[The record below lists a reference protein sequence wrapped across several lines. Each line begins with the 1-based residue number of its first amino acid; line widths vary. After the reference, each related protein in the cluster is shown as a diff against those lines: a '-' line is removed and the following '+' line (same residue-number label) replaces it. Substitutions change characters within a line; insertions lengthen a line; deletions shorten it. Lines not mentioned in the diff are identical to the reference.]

1 MLDQL
6 ARDLKHAARA
16 LWRDR
21 SFTATTVATLA
32 LCLAANA
39 AIFAVVQ
46 AVLLAPLPF
55 PEPDRLVKMYNAY
68 PGAGALRGDNGV
80 PDYDDRVRETT
91 AFEAIALY
99 RTQGATLGGDGGAEA
114 ERVTSMPVTP
124 SFFRILRTAPFRGRL
139 FADADGEHGQHEKVV
154 LSYGLWQRLFAG
166 QDSAIGQSVRVNG
179 VPFTVVGVLPA
190 EFPLRDA
197 TRCRCGRPRPSPQR
211 SGPTIGATA
220 TAGRCSRVWPRAPP
234 CKRRSAKSMR
244 STRAT
249 STASRR
255 SSPCSSTPV
264 STPCCS
270 ASTTTWWPNPARP
283 CACSGALPPSCCSS
297 ARSTSP
303 TSCRCEPRR
312 RCARWSRAWHSAPRS
327 GRSRARFSPRRSC
340 SRPWAAPWDCCWAGG
355 RCAPRRW
362 LGLDALPRGGEIGLD
377 GAVAAYT
384 LGLVALVGVLV
395 TVLPVLRLR
404 HLDVAGAI
412 REEGRSGTASRRML
426 AMRRVLVTGQVAFAL
441 VLLVGAGMLLASFS
455 RVLAIDPGF
464 RAEGVFT
471 GRIALPAARYADD
484 AALRSAYDR
493 LLLALRAI
501 PGASAAGLTDSLPFS
516 GDYSDSV
523 ILAEGYQMAPGE
535 SVISPSQIRVSEGL
549 TEALGMSFVRGRAFD
564 ARDGAGAPR
573 VVIVDERLA
582 QRFWKDQD
590 AIGRRLYF
598 PSDPSDML
606 KPPADDQWL
615 TVVGVVRNV
624 RLRAL
629 AAPAGSGLFGAY
641 YFPLAQ
647 STDRSVSIVIR
658 TTQPPELLTSAVRAA
673 VRGVDAAVP
682 VYDVSSMRA
691 RLDGAMT
698 DRRTPMILAVTFAAV
713 ALLLCAVGLYGVL
726 AYQVAQRSREIG
738 IRMALGASAPGI
750 FQMVLR
756 EGALVIGVG
765 VAAGL
770 AGAWALRTVLQAQ
783 LYEVDAMEPA
793 VLVAVV
799 TVLTVTALVAC
810 TVPARRA
817 AATDPAQAL
826 ADR

>member
-1 MLDQL
+1 MVDQF
-6 ARDLKHAARA
+6 ARDMKHAGRA

-39 AIFAVVQ
+39 AVFAVVQ

-55 PEPDRLVKMYNAY
+55 REPDRLVKMYNAY

-80 PDYDDRVRETT
+80 PDYDDRLRETT
-91 AFEAIALY
+91 AFEAISLY

-124 SFFRILRTAPFRGRL
+124 SFFRILRSAPFRGRL
-139 FADADGEHGQHEKVV
+139 FTDADGEFGQHQKVV
-154 LSYGLWQRLFAG
+154 LSYGLWQRIFAG
-166 QDSAIGQSVRVNG
+166 QDSAVGQTVRVNG

-190 EFPLRDA
+190 SFRFVSNEVQMWTVAAFTPEERSDDQRHSNSFQMLARLAPGATLQEGQRQIDALNARNLDRFPALKPLLINAGFHTVLLGFHDDLVTESRQTLRLLWA
-197 TRCRCGRPRPSPQR
+197 FAAFVLF
-211 SGPTIGATA
+211 IGALNVANLVSVRA
-220 TAGRCSRVWPRAPP
+220 TAQVREMV
-234 CKRRSAKSMR
+234 
-244 STRAT
+244 TRLALGASLGSLT
-249 STASRR
+249 RQILTEAVVLTAMG
-255 SSPCSSTPV
+255 
-264 STPCCS
+264 
-270 ASTTTWWPNPARP
+270 
-283 CACSGALPPSCCSS
+283 GALGLLLGWW
-297 ARSTSP
+297 ALR
-303 TSCRCEPRR
+303 
-312 RCARWSRAWHSAPRS
+312 
-327 GRSRARFSPRRSC
+327 
-340 SRPWAAPWDCCWAGG
+340 AAP
-355 RCAPRRW
+355 W
-362 LGLDALPRGGEIGLD
+362 LGLDALPRGGDIGLD

-384 LGLVALVGVLV
+384 LGLVAVVGGLV

-404 HLDVAGAI
+404 HLDVAVAI

-426 AMRRVLVTGQVAFAL
+426 AIRRLLVTGQVAFAL

-484 AALRSAYDR
+484 AALRTAYDR

-501 PGASAAGLTDSLPFS
+501 PGVSAAGLTSSLPFS

-535 SVISPSQIRVSEGL
+535 SVISPSQLQVSEGL
-549 TEALGMSFVRGRAFD
+549 VEALGMSVVRGRAFD
-564 ARDGAGAPR
+564 GRDGATAPR

-582 QRFWKDQD
+582 QRFWKGQD
-590 AIGRRLYF
+590 PLGRRLYF
-598 PSDPSDML
+598 PSDASDML
-606 KPPADDQWL
+606 KPPADDKWL

-629 AAPAGSGLFGAY
+629 AAPGGTGLFGAY

-647 STDRSVSIVIR
+647 SPDRGLSMVVR
-658 TTQPPELLTSAVRAA
+658 TAQPPELLTSAVRAA

-682 VYDVSSMRA
+682 VYDVSSMST

-738 IRMALGASAPGI
+738 IRIALGASAPGI

-756 EGALVIGVG
+756 EGALVISVG

-770 AGAWALRTVLQAQ
+770 AGAWALRTALQAQ
-783 LYEVDAMEPA
+783 LYEMDAMEPG
-793 VLVAVV
+793 VLLAVV
-799 TVLTVTALVAC
+799 SVLIVTALAAC

>member
-6 ARDLKHAARA
+6 ARDLTHAARA

-68 PGAGALRGDNGV
+68 PGAGAVRGDNGV

-99 RTQGATLGGDGGAEA
+99 RTQGVTLGGDGGAEA

-139 FADADGEHGQHEKVV
+139 FTDADGEHGQQEKVV

-166 QDSAIGQSVRVNG
+166 YDSAIGQSVRVNG

-190 EFPLRDA
+190 TFRFVSDEVQMWTAAAFTPEERADDRRHSNSWQMLTRLAPGATLQEAQRQIDALNARNLDRFPALKPLLINAGFHTVLFGFHDDLVAESRQTLRLLWGFA
-197 TRCRCGRPRPSPQR
+197 AFVLL
-211 SGPTIGATA
+211 IGALNVANLVSVRA
-220 TAGRCSRVWPRAPP
+220 TAQVREMV
-234 CKRRSAKSMR
+234 
-244 STRAT
+244 TRLALGASLGSLT
-249 STASRR
+249 RQILTEAFVLTAMG
-255 SSPCSSTPV
+255 
-264 STPCCS
+264 
-270 ASTTTWWPNPARP
+270 
-283 CACSGALPPSCCSS
+283 GALGLLLGWW
-297 ARSTSP
+297 ALR
-303 TSCRCEPRR
+303 
-312 RCARWSRAWHSAPRS
+312 
-327 GRSRARFSPRRSC
+327 
-340 SRPWAAPWDCCWAGG
+340 AAP
-355 RCAPRRW
+355 W

-384 LGLVALVGVLV
+384 IGLVAVVGVLV

-426 AMRRVLVTGQVAFAL
+426 AIRRGLVAGQVAFAL
-441 VLLVGAGMLLASFS
+441 VLLVGAGMLLASFG

-493 LLLALRAI
+493 LLLALRAL
-501 PGASAAGLTDSLPFS
+501 PGVSAAGLTSSLPFS

-535 SVISPSQIRVSEGL
+535 SVISPSQIQMSDGL
-549 TEALGMSFVRGRAFD
+549 TEALGMSLVRGRAFD
-564 ARDGAGAPR
+564 GRDGAGTPR
-573 VVIVDERLA
+573 VVIIDERLA

-590 AIGRRLYF
+590 PIGRRLYF
-598 PSDPSDML
+598 PSDPNDML
-606 KPPADDQWL
+606 KTPADDQWL
-615 TVVGVVRNV
+615 TVVGVVGNV

-629 AAPAGSGLFGAY
+629 AAPGGSGLFGAY
-641 YFPLAQ
+641 YFPLTQ
-647 STDRSVSIVIR
+647 STDRGLSIVIR

-673 VRGVDAAVP
+673 VRGVDPAVP
-682 VYDVSSMRA
+682 VFDVSSMSA

-756 EGALVIGVG
+756 EGAAVVGVG

-770 AGAWALRTVLQAQ
+770 GGAWALRTALQAQ
-783 LYEVDAMEPA
+783 LYEVDAMEPRV
-793 VLVAVV
+793 VLAVV
-799 TVLTVTALVAC
+799 VVLTATALVAC

-817 AATDPAQAL
+817 ATTDPAQAL